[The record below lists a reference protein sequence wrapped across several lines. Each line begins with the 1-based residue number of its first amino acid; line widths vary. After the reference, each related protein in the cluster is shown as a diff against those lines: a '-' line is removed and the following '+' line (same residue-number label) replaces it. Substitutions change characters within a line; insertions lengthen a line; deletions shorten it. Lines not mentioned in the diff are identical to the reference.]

1 MTCGLAVKRPHDYEA
16 YLSPEAGVELKRP
29 RPTHCSPFRPQ
40 LGTLAANLPQ
50 TSGPVEETDNSASPF
65 SSVRSSSHLS
75 SNQLEDYLRTEI
87 RYLKRRKLI
96 PRRAGEGP
104 STGPSPQ
111 DYRRGASSPSSSHS
125 GSDSEGEQS
134 ASTRSPCSSVD
145 IKKELYEKPA
155 FSLNQVKLICDRLL
169 KEQEMRLRHEYET
182 VLNRKLDEKHQ
193 EYVQF
198 AKEQLERHSPVDLS
212 YLS

>member
-16 YLSPEAGVELKRP
+16 YLNPDAGVDIKRP

-50 TSGPVEETDNSASPF
+50 HNGPAEDTDKSASPF
-65 SSVRSSSHLS
+65 ASVPSSCQLS
-75 SNQLEDYLRTEI
+75 NNQLEDYLRNEI

-96 PRRAGEGP
+96 PRRVGEGP
-104 STGPSPQ
+104 STGTSQ
-111 DYRRGASSPSSSHS
+111 QSYRGGATSPSSSHS
-125 GSDSEGEQS
+125 GSDSEGEHPTT
-134 ASTRSPCSSVD
+134 ARSPTSNE
-145 IKKELYEKPA
+145 IKRELYEKPA
-155 FSLNQVKLICDRLL
+155 FSLNQVKLICKRLL
-169 KEQEMRLRHEYET
+169 SEQEVRLRHEYET
-182 VLNRKLDEKHQ
+182 VLIRKLDEKHE